1 MYVLNE
7 RGSGALIGRAG
18 LKRVASEAGARDGAS
33 VAEIA
38 YAFVPSAWGL
48 GYAGEIARA
57 LVAMGFGLL
66 ELSSMTATVLASNG
80 ASRRVLE
87 KAGLRCAG
95 QASSVTGEP
104 KLRYELGRG
113 NGRRASLS
121 QPARTWAA
129 SLAAP
134 RRSANI
140 PS

>member
-1 MYVLNE
+1 M
-7 RGSGALIGRAG
+7 
-18 LKRVASEAGARDGAS
+18 
-33 VAEIA
+33 AEIA

-95 QASSVTGEP
+95 QASSVTVNPSCAMNWVGC
-104 KLRYELGRG
+104 

-121 QPARTWAA
+121 QPARTRAA
-129 SLAAP
+129 CLAA
-134 RRSANI
+134 RRRANI
-140 PS
+140 PP

>member
-1 MYVLNE
+1 MLNE
-7 RGSGALIGRAG
+7 RGNGALIGRAG

-33 VAEIA
+33 MAEIA

-87 KAGLRCAG
+87 KAGLLRG
-95 QASSVTGEP
+95 PGVFRHGEP
-104 KLRYELGRG
+104 KLRYELGRVQWQEG
-113 NGRRASLS
+113 ESVSTGAD
-121 QPARTWAA
+121 QGGMPGG
-129 SLAAP
+129 AAP
-134 RRSANI
+134 ERNI
-140 PS
+140 PP